1 MNGGKILWLI
11 NPVFASMDS
20 LRTEN
25 QTIGISQKLGIED
38 QLFKYGIRLNY
49 DLIQDLN
56 AMPIPV
62 KTGNLG
68 NQPQLSYL
76 PWYFFPVIM
85 PTVKHPIVNNLNAI
99 KFEFT
104 SSIDTVGSCD
114 IKKTILLTTSKYT
127 RLISTPVSISLD
139 IMQEKP
145 DEKVFNKSNIPT
157 AVLLE
162 GIFHSLYKNRLFDT
176 ITNKKEY
183 HFKESSVPNRMIVI
197 SNGDVIRNDVQTTN
211 GVKYPMPLGYD
222 KYTRETFG
230 NKEFILNCIDYL
242 CDDSGLI
249 EVRSRELKLRLLDKT
264 KTEKHQLTIQLVN
277 IGLPVLLIILF
288 ALINGFVR
296 KRKYSK

>member
-1 MNGGKILWLI
+1 MN
-11 NPVFASMDS
+11 
-20 LRTEN
+20 
-25 QTIGISQKLGIED
+25 
-38 QLFKYGIRLNY
+38 
-49 DLIQDLN
+49 
-56 AMPIPV
+56 
-62 KTGNLG
+62 
-68 NQPQLSYL
+68 
-76 PWYFFPVIM
+76 
-85 PTVKHPIVNNLNAI
+85 
-99 KFEFT
+99 
-104 SSIDTVGSCD
+104 
-114 IKKTILLTTSKYT
+114 
-127 RLISTPVSISLD
+127 
-139 IMQEKP
+139 
-145 DEKVFNKSNIPT
+145 
-157 AVLLE
+157 
-162 GIFHSLYKNRLFDT
+162 FHSVYKNRLFDT